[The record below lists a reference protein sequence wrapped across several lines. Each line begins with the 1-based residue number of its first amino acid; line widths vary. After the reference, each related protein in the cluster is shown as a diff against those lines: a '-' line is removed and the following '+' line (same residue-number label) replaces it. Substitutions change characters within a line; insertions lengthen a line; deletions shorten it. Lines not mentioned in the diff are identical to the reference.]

1 MANYAGNAIQGAGT
15 GAAAGAAFGPWGAL
29 AGGAIGLAAG
39 LFSAYEQAQDEKE
52 RQRILEKAAQ
62 QLNTSTAELKSAVN
76 QWYIDHPSM
85 GSQTDVNKYTQLVG
99 EYDPYEFIYSDEDT
113 NGDGIPD
120 AIKDFDNNYNV
131 DDYYAPN
138 REALIEKTA
147 DAVQAKAAG
156 AGIGRGTGAANQIAT
171 SVADK
176 NEQLYK
182 DALAAMNQ
190 DRQFAYNLW
199 NAKIQQGQN
208 RLNQLKNA
216 KDTQL
221 SLYGGLAEDF
231 QNWNKSKL
239 QSMIDLDQQKMN
251 NDLSLTLA
259 SI

>member
-1 MANYAGNAIQGAGT
+1 MANYGKSALTGVGT
-15 GAAAGAAFGPWGAL
+15 GSAAGAAFVPWGAL

-39 LFSAYEQAQDEKE
+39 LFSAYEEAQDEKE
-52 RQRILEKAAQ
+52 RRRILEQASQ
-62 QLNTSTAELKSAVN
+62 QLNASTEELQSLVN
-76 QWYIDHPSM
+76 QWYKDNPSI
-85 GSQTDVNKYTQLVG
+85 GSQSDINDYQALIRGGTLSNGTTVEG
-99 EYDPYEFIYSDEDT
+99 YDPNEFVYDYE
-113 NGDGIPD
+113 
-120 AIKDFDNNYNV
+120 DFDNNYNV

-138 REALIEKTA
+138 REALIEKTG
-147 DAVQAKAAG
+147 DAVQARAAG

-171 SVADK
+171 AVADK
-176 NEQLYK
+176 NEALYK
-182 DALAAMNQ
+182 DALEAMNQ

-239 QSMIDLDQQKMN
+239 QQQIDFDQQKMN
-251 NDLSLTLA
+251 NQLSLTLA

>member
-1 MANYAGNAIQGAGT
+1 MASYGSNAIQGVGAG
-15 GAAAGAAFGPWGAL
+15 ASAGAAFGPWGAL
-29 AGGAIGLAAG
+29 AGGAVGLAAG
-39 LFSAYEQAQDEKE
+39 LFSAYEQEQDERK
-52 RQRILEKAAQ
+52 RQKILEQAAQ
-62 QLNTSTAELKSAVN
+62 QLNTSTAQLKEAVN
-76 QWYIDHPSM
+76 QWYKDNPSM
-85 GSQTDVNKYTQLVG
+85 GSKADVNKYTELVAD
-99 EYDPYEFIYSDEDT
+99 YDPNEFVY
-113 NGDGIPD
+113 D
-120 AIKDFDNNYNV
+120 AEDFDNNYNV

-138 REALIEKTA
+138 REALIEKTG
-147 DAVQAKAAG
+147 DAVQARAAG

-171 SVADK
+171 AVADK
-176 NEQLYK
+176 NEDLYK

>member
-62 QLNTSTAELKSAVN
+62 QLNTSTAELKSAVT
-76 QWYIDHPSM
+76 QWYKDNPSI
-85 GSQTDVNKYTQLVG
+85 GTKQDVEQYSDLIRDYDPNEFVYDYEDFEDNYDVN
-99 EYDPYEFIYSDEDT
+99 
-113 NGDGIPD
+113 
-120 AIKDFDNNYNV
+120 
-131 DDYYAPN
+131 DYYAPN
-138 REALIEKTA
+138 REALIEKTG
-147 DAVQAKAAG
+147 DAVQARAAG

-171 SVADK
+171 AVADK
-176 NEQLYK
+176 NESLYK

-208 RLNQLKNA
+208 RLNQLKSA

-231 QNWNKSKL
+231 QNWNKSQL

>member
-1 MANYAGNAIQGAGT
+1 MQFKELEQELLREQLLGHG
-15 GAAAGAAFGPWGAL
+15 GAL

-39 LFSAYEQAQDEKE
+39 LFGAYEQAQDEKE
-52 RQRILEKAAQ
+52 RRRILEQASK
-62 QLNTSTAELKSAVN
+62 QLNASTAELKAAVD
-76 QWYIDHPSM
+76 QWYKDNPSM
-85 GSQTDVNKYTQLVG
+85 GSQEDVSKYTELVG
-99 EYDPYEFIYSDEDT
+99 NYDPYEFVY
-113 NGDGIPD
+113 D
-120 AIKDFDNNYNV
+120 AEDFDDNYNV

-138 REALIEKTA
+138 REALIEKTG
-147 DAVQAKAAG
+147 DAVQARAAG

-171 SVADK
+171 AVADK
-176 NEQLYK
+176 NESLYR

-208 RLNQLKNA
+208 RLNQLKSA

-231 QNWNKSKL
+231 QSWNKSKL

>member
-1 MANYAGNAIQGAGT
+1 
-15 GAAAGAAFGPWGAL
+15 
-29 AGGAIGLAAG
+29 
-39 LFSAYEQAQDEKE
+39 
-52 RQRILEKAAQ
+52 
-62 QLNTSTAELKSAVN
+62 
-76 QWYIDHPSM
+76 M
-85 GSQTDVNKYTQLVG
+85 GSKQDVSKYTELVAD
-99 EYDPYEFIYSDEDT
+99 YDPNEFVY
-113 NGDGIPD
+113 D
-120 AIKDFDNNYNV
+120 AEDFDNNYDVN
-131 DDYYAPN
+131 DYYAPN
-138 REALIEKTA
+138 REVLIEKTG
-147 DAVQAKAAG
+147 DAVQARAAG

-171 SVADK
+171 AVADK
-176 NEQLYK
+176 NEDLYK

-231 QNWNKSKL
+231 QNWNKSQL

>member
-29 AGGAIGLAAG
+29 AGGAVGLAAG
-39 LFSAYEQAQDEKE
+39 LFSAYEQEQDERK
-52 RQRILEKAAQ
+52 RQKILEQAAQ
-62 QLNTSTAELKSAVN
+62 QLNTSTAQLKEAVN
-76 QWYIDHPSM
+76 QWYKDNPSM
-85 GSQTDVNKYTQLVG
+85 GSKQDVSKYTELVAD
-99 EYDPYEFIYSDEDT
+99 YDPNEFVY
-113 NGDGIPD
+113 D
-120 AIKDFDNNYNV
+120 AEDFDNNYDVN
-131 DDYYAPN
+131 DYYAPN
-138 REALIEKTA
+138 REALIEKTG
-147 DAVQAKAAG
+147 DAVQARAAG

-171 SVADK
+171 AVADK
-176 NEQLYK
+176 NEDLYK

-231 QNWNKSKL
+231 QNWNKSQL

>member
-1 MANYAGNAIQGAGT
+1 LQS
-15 GAAAGAAFGPWGAL
+15 L
-29 AGGAIGLAAG
+29 
-39 LFSAYEQAQDEKE
+39 
-52 RQRILEKAAQ
+52 
-62 QLNTSTAELKSAVN
+62 VN
-76 QWYIDHPSM
+76 QWYKDNPSI
-85 GSQTDVNKYTQLVG
+85 GSQQDVEQYGTLVR
-99 EYDPYEFIYSDEDT
+99 EYDPNEFVYDYE
-113 NGDGIPD
+113 
-120 AIKDFDNNYNV
+120 DFDDKYNV

-138 REALIEKTA
+138 REALIEKTG
-147 DAVQAKAAG
+147 DAVQARAAG

-171 SVADK
+171 AIADK
-176 NEQLYK
+176 NEDLYK

-208 RLNQLKNA
+208 RLNQLKSA

-239 QSMIDLDQQKMN
+239 QQQIDLDQQKMN
-251 NDLSLTLA
+251 NQLSLTLA

>member
-39 LFSAYEQAQDEKE
+39 LFSAYEQAQDEEDRRK
-52 RQRILEKAAQ
+52 ILEEAAK
-62 QLNTSTAELKSAVN
+62 QLNTSTAQLKEAVN
-76 QWYIDHPSM
+76 QWYKDNPSM
-85 GSQTDVNKYTQLVG
+85 GSQADVNKYTELVG
-99 EYDPYEFIYSDEDT
+99 NYDPYEFVYSDEDT

-120 AIKDFDNNYNV
+120 AIKDFDNNYDVN
-131 DDYYAPN
+131 DYYAPN
-138 REALIEKTA
+138 REALIEKTG
-147 DAVQAKAAG
+147 DAVQARAAG

-171 SVADK
+171 AVADK
-176 NEQLYK
+176 NESLYK

>member
-1 MANYAGNAIQGAGT
+1 MASHYGSSAIKGAGT
-15 GAAAGAAFGPWGAL
+15 GAAAGAAFGPWGAV

-39 LFSAYEQAQDEKE
+39 LFSAYEDAQDEKE
-52 RQRILEKAAQ
+52 KRRILEQAAQ
-62 QLNTSTAELKSAVN
+62 QLNSSTEELQSLVN
-76 QWYIDHPSM
+76 QWYKDNPSI
-85 GSQTDVNKYTQLVG
+85 GSQQDVESYRSLVDN
-99 EYDPYEFIYSDEDT
+99 YDPNEFVYDYE
-113 NGDGIPD
+113 
-120 AIKDFDNNYNV
+120 DFDNNYNV

-138 REALIEKTA
+138 REALIEKTG
-147 DAVQAKAAG
+147 DAVQARAAG

-171 SVADK
+171 AVADK
-176 NEQLYK
+176 NEALYK
-182 DALAAMNQ
+182 DALEAMNQ

-239 QSMIDLDQQKMN
+239 QQQIDLDQQKMN
-251 NDLSLTLA
+251 NQLSLTLA

>member
-29 AGGAIGLAAG
+29 AGGAVGLAAG
-39 LFSAYEQAQDEKE
+39 LFSAYEQEKDERK
-52 RQRILEKAAQ
+52 RQKILEQAAQ
-62 QLNTSTAELKSAVN
+62 QLNTSTAQLKEAVN
-76 QWYIDHPSM
+76 QWYKDNPSM
-85 GSQTDVNKYTQLVG
+85 GSQADVNKYTELVAD
-99 EYDPYEFIYSDEDT
+99 YDPNEFVY
-113 NGDGIPD
+113 D
-120 AIKDFDNNYNV
+120 AEDFDNNYDVN
-131 DDYYAPN
+131 DYYTPN
-138 REALIEKTA
+138 REALIEKTG
-147 DAVQAKAAG
+147 DAVQARAAG

-171 SVADK
+171 AVADK
-176 NEQLYK
+176 NEDLYR

-208 RLNQLKNA
+208 RLNQLKSA

-231 QNWNKSKL
+231 QNWNKSQL

>member
-1 MANYAGNAIQGAGT
+1 MANYGKSALTGAGT
-15 GAAAGAAFGPWGAL
+15 GAAAGAAFGPWGAV

-39 LFSAYEQAQDEKE
+39 LFSAYEEAQDEKE
-52 RQRILEKAAQ
+52 RRRILEQASQ
-62 QLNTSTAELKSAVN
+62 QLNASTEELQSLVN
-76 QWYIDHPSM
+76 QWYKDNPSI
-85 GSQTDVNKYTQLVG
+85 GSQKDVESYRSLVDN
-99 EYDPYEFIYSDEDT
+99 YDPNEFVYNYE
-113 NGDGIPD
+113 
-120 AIKDFDNNYNV
+120 DFDDNYNV

-138 REALIEKTA
+138 REALIEKTG
-147 DAVQAKAAG
+147 DAVQARAAG

-171 SVADK
+171 AVADK
-176 NEQLYK
+176 NEELYK
-182 DALAAMNQ
+182 DALEAMNQ

-239 QSMIDLDQQKMN
+239 QQQIDLDQQKMN
-251 NDLSLTLA
+251 NQLSLTLA

>member
-1 MANYAGNAIQGAGT
+1 MANYGKSALTGVGT

-39 LFSAYEQAQDEKE
+39 LFSAYEEAEDEKE
-52 RQRILEKAAQ
+52 RQRILEQASQ
-62 QLNTSTAELKSAVN
+62 QLNASTEELQSLVN
-76 QWYIDHPSM
+76 QWYKDNPSI
-85 GSQTDVNKYTQLVG
+85 GSQKDVESYRNLIDT
-99 EYDPYEFIYSDEDT
+99 YDPNEFVYNYE
-113 NGDGIPD
+113 
-120 AIKDFDNNYNV
+120 DFDDKYNV

-138 REALIEKTA
+138 REALIEKTG
-147 DAVQAKAAG
+147 DAVQARAAG

-171 SVADK
+171 AVADK
-176 NEQLYK
+176 NEELYK
-182 DALAAMNQ
+182 DALEAMNQ

-239 QSMIDLDQQKMN
+239 QQQIDLDQQKMN
-251 NDLSLTLA
+251 NQLSLTLA

>member
-1 MANYAGNAIQGAGT
+1 MASHYGSSAIQGAGT
-15 GAAAGAAFGPWGAL
+15 GAAAGAAFGPWGAV

-39 LFSAYEQAQDEKE
+39 LFSAYEDAQDEKE
-52 RQRILEKAAQ
+52 KRRILEQAAQ
-62 QLNTSTAELKSAVN
+62 QLNSSTEELQSLVN
-76 QWYIDHPSM
+76 QWYKDNPSI
-85 GSQTDVNKYTQLVG
+85 GSQQDVESYRSLVDN
-99 EYDPYEFIYSDEDT
+99 YDPNEFVYDYE
-113 NGDGIPD
+113 
-120 AIKDFDNNYNV
+120 DFDNNYNV

-138 REALIEKTA
+138 REALIEKTG
-147 DAVQAKAAG
+147 DAVQARAAG

-171 SVADK
+171 AVADK
-176 NEQLYK
+176 NEALYK
-182 DALAAMNQ
+182 DALEAMNQ

-231 QNWNKSKL
+231 QNWNKAKL
-239 QSMIDLDQQKMN
+239 QSQIDLDQQKMN
-251 NDLSLTLA
+251 NQLSLTLA

>member
-1 MANYAGNAIQGAGT
+1 MANYGSSAIQGAGT

-39 LFSAYEQAQDEKE
+39 LFGAYEQAQDEKE
-52 RQRILEKAAQ
+52 RRRILEQASK
-62 QLNTSTAELKSAVN
+62 QLNASTAELKAAVD
-76 QWYIDHPSM
+76 QWYKDNPSM
-85 GSQTDVNKYTQLVG
+85 GSQEDVSKYTELVG
-99 EYDPYEFIYSDEDT
+99 NYDPYEFVY
-113 NGDGIPD
+113 D
-120 AIKDFDNNYNV
+120 AEDFDDNYNV

-138 REALIEKTA
+138 REALIEKTG
-147 DAVQAKAAG
+147 DAVQARAAG

-171 SVADK
+171 AVADK
-176 NEQLYK
+176 NESLYK

-231 QNWNKSKL
+231 QNYNRAKL
-239 QSMIDLDQQKMN
+239 QDLITLDQNKMN

>member
-39 LFSAYEQAQDEKE
+39 LFSAYEDAQDEKE
-52 RQRILEKAAQ
+52 RRRILEQASQ
-62 QLNTSTAELKSAVN
+62 QLNASTEELQSLVN
-76 QWYIDHPSM
+76 QWYKDNPSI
-85 GSQTDVNKYTQLVG
+85 GSQQDVESYRNLVDT
-99 EYDPYEFIYSDEDT
+99 YDPNEFVYNYE
-113 NGDGIPD
+113 
-120 AIKDFDNNYNV
+120 DFDNNYNV

-138 REALIEKTA
+138 REALIEKTG
-147 DAVQAKAAG
+147 DAVQARAAG

-171 SVADK
+171 AVADK
-176 NEQLYK
+176 NEELYK
-182 DALAAMNQ
+182 DALEAMNQ

-239 QSMIDLDQQKMN
+239 QQQIDLDQQKMN
-251 NDLSLTLA
+251 NQLSLTLA

>member
-39 LFSAYEQAQDEKE
+39 LFSAYEEAQDEEEK
-52 RQRILEKAAQ
+52 RKILNRAAQ
-62 QLNTSTAELKSAVN
+62 QLNTSTEELQSLVN
-76 QWYIDHPSM
+76 QWYKDNPSI
-85 GSQTDVNKYTQLVG
+85 GSQKDVESYRNLVDT
-99 EYDPYEFIYSDEDT
+99 YDPNEFVYNYE
-113 NGDGIPD
+113 
-120 AIKDFDNNYNV
+120 DFDNNYNV

-138 REALIEKTA
+138 REALIEKTG
-147 DAVQAKAAG
+147 DAVQARAAG

-171 SVADK
+171 AVADK
-176 NEQLYK
+176 NEELYK
-182 DALAAMNQ
+182 DALEAMNQ

-239 QSMIDLDQQKMN
+239 QQQIDLDQQKMN
-251 NDLSLTLA
+251 NQLTLTLA

>member
-29 AGGAIGLAAG
+29 AGGAVGLAAG
-39 LFSAYEQAQDEKE
+39 LFSAYEQAQDERE

-62 QLNTSTAELKSAVN
+62 QLNASTAQLKEAVN
-76 QWYIDHPSM
+76 QWYKDNTSI
-85 GSQTDVNKYTQLVG
+85 GSKADVNKYTELVAA
-99 EYDPYEFIYSDEDT
+99 YDPNEFVY
-113 NGDGIPD
+113 D
-120 AIKDFDNNYNV
+120 AEDFDNNYNV

-138 REALIEKTA
+138 REALIEKTG
-147 DAVQAKAAG
+147 DAVQARAAG

-171 SVADK
+171 AVADK
-176 NEQLYK
+176 NEDLYR

-208 RLNQLKNA
+208 RLNQLKSA

-231 QNWNKSKL
+231 QNWNKAQL

>member
-52 RQRILEKAAQ
+52 RQRILEQAAK
-62 QLNTSTAELKSAVN
+62 QLNASTAELKAAVT
-76 QWYIDHPSM
+76 QWYKDNPSI
-85 GSQTDVNKYTQLVG
+85 GSQADVDQYSQLVR
-99 EYDPYEFIYSDEDT
+99 EYDPNEFVY
-113 NGDGIPD
+113 D
-120 AIKDFDNNYNV
+120 AEDFDNNYDVN
-131 DDYYAPN
+131 DYYAPN
-138 REALIEKTA
+138 REALIEKTG
-147 DAVQAKAAG
+147 DAVQARAAG

-171 SVADK
+171 AVADK
-176 NEQLYK
+176 NEDLYK

-208 RLNQLKNA
+208 RLNQLKSA

-231 QNWNKSKL
+231 QNWNKAQL

>member
-1 MANYAGNAIQGAGT
+1 MASHYGSSAIQGAGT
-15 GAAAGAAFGPWGAL
+15 GAAAGAAFGPWGAV

-39 LFSAYEQAQDEKE
+39 LFSAYEDAQDEKE
-52 RQRILEKAAQ
+52 KRRILEQAAQ
-62 QLNTSTAELKSAVN
+62 QLNSSTEELQSLVN
-76 QWYIDHPSM
+76 QWYKDNPSI
-85 GSQTDVNKYTQLVG
+85 GSQQDVESYRSLVDN
-99 EYDPYEFIYSDEDT
+99 YDPNEFVYDYE
-113 NGDGIPD
+113 
-120 AIKDFDNNYNV
+120 DFDNNYNV

-138 REALIEKTA
+138 REALIEKTG
-147 DAVQAKAAG
+147 DAVQARAAG

-171 SVADK
+171 AVADK
-176 NEQLYK
+176 NEALYK
-182 DALAAMNQ
+182 DALEAMNQ

-239 QSMIDLDQQKMN
+239 QQQIDLDQQKMN
-251 NDLSLTLA
+251 NQLSLTLA

>member
-1 MANYAGNAIQGAGT
+1 MSNYAGNAIQGVGAG
-15 GAAAGAAFGPWGAL
+15 ASAGAAFGPWGAL
-29 AGGAIGLAAG
+29 AGGAVGLAAG
-39 LFSAYEQAQDEKE
+39 LFSAYEQEQDERK
-52 RQRILEKAAQ
+52 RQKILEQAAQ
-62 QLNTSTAELKSAVN
+62 QLNTSTAQLKEAVN
-76 QWYIDHPSM
+76 QWYKDNTSI
-85 GSQTDVNKYTQLVG
+85 GSKADVNKYTELVAD
-99 EYDPYEFIYSDEDT
+99 YDPNEFVY
-113 NGDGIPD
+113 D
-120 AIKDFDNNYNV
+120 AEDFDNNYNV

-138 REALIEKTA
+138 REALIEKTG
-147 DAVQAKAAG
+147 DAVQARAAG

-171 SVADK
+171 AVADK
-176 NEQLYK
+176 NESLYR

-208 RLNQLKNA
+208 RLNQLKSA

-231 QNWNKSKL
+231 QNWNKAQL

>member
-29 AGGAIGLAAG
+29 AGGAVGLAAG

-52 RQRILEKAAQ
+52 RRRILEKAAQ
-62 QLNTSTAELKSAVN
+62 QLNTSTAQLKEAVN
-76 QWYIDHPSM
+76 QWYKDNPSM
-85 GSQTDVNKYTQLVG
+85 GSKADVATYTDLVDR
-99 EYDPYEFIYSDEDT
+99 YDPYEFVYSDEDT

-138 REALIEKTA
+138 REALIEKTG
-147 DAVQAKAAG
+147 DAVQARAAG

-171 SVADK
+171 AVADK
-176 NEQLYK
+176 NEDLYK

-231 QNWNKSKL
+231 QNWNKSQL